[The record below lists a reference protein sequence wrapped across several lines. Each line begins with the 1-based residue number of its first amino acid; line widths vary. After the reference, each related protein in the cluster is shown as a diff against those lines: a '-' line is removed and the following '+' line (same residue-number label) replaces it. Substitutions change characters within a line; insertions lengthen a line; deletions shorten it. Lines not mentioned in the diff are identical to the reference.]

1 MVIRTLTVRTDD
13 SARARP
19 GWVALGSDPGG
30 APGPEQATGRDTNVA
45 LVTGRQRDRH
55 GRGLRG
61 PLAPRT
67 VPIAETASES
77 FDAAV
82 LDAVEHLHA
91 HGLTEIA
98 DIEFAVEDVP
108 DVSDTGAFS
117 ADLLDDGGVPL
128 ACAYA
133 TGLADITGPLV
144 VLYRRP
150 LESRSIDGEDLAAIV
165 HDVVVDRVAH
175 LLGRDPGDVDPHYDE
190 D

>member
-1 MVIRTLTVRTDD
+1 MN
-13 SARARP
+13 AR
-19 GWVALGSDPGG
+19 
-30 APGPEQATGRDTNVA
+30 
-45 LVTGRQRDRH
+45 RDRH

-61 PLAPRT
+61 PLAPRS
-67 VPIAETASES
+67 VPIAESPSES

-82 LDAVEHLHA
+82 LDAVEHLHG

-108 DVSDTGAFS
+108 EVDAADGFS
-117 ADLLDDGGVPL
+117 PDLLDDGGVPL

-133 TGLADITGPLV
+133 NGLADISGPLI

-150 LESRSIDGEDLAAIV
+150 LESRSLDGEDLAAIV

-175 LLGRDPGDVDPHYDE
+175 LLGRDPSEVDPHYD
-190 D
+190 DD

>member
-1 MVIRTLTVRTDD
+1 M
-13 SARARP
+13 S
-19 GWVALGSDPGG
+19 GG
-30 APGPEQATGRDTNVA
+30 R
-45 LVTGRQRDRH
+45 RDRH

-61 PLAPRT
+61 PLAPRA
-67 VPIAETASES
+67 VPIAQTQSES

-91 HGLTEIA
+91 HGLAEIA

-108 DVSDTGAFS
+108 DVGDAAFS

-133 TGLADITGPLV
+133 SGLADISGPLI

-150 LESRSIDGEDLAAIV
+150 LESRSFDGEDLAAIV

-175 LLGRDPGDVDPHYDE
+175 LLNRDPSEVDPHYDE

>member
-1 MVIRTLTVRTDD
+1 MTVR
-13 SARARP
+13 R
-19 GWVALGSDPGG
+19 
-30 APGPEQATGRDTNVA
+30 
-45 LVTGRQRDRH
+45 RDRH

-61 PLAPRT
+61 PVAPRT
-67 VPIAETASES
+67 VPIAETPSES

-108 DVSDTGAFS
+108 DVGDPGEFS

-133 TGLADITGPLV
+133 TGLADIGGPLI

-150 LESRSIDGEDLAAIV
+150 LESRSMDGEDLAAIV

>member
-1 MVIRTLTVRTDD
+1 M
-13 SARARP
+13 
-19 GWVALGSDPGG
+19 
-30 APGPEQATGRDTNVA
+30 
-45 LVTGRQRDRH
+45 
-55 GRGLRG
+55 
-61 PLAPRT
+61 
-67 VPIAETASES
+67 PIAETQSES

-82 LDAVEHLHA
+82 LDAVEHLHG

-108 DVSDTGAFS
+108 DVADGAAFS

-133 TGLADITGPLV
+133 TGLADISGPLI

-150 LESRSIDGEDLAAIV
+150 LESRAVDGEDLAAIV

-175 LLGRDPGDVDPHYDE
+175 LLGRDPAEVDPHYEQD
-190 D
+190 

>member
-1 MVIRTLTVRTDD
+1 M
-13 SARARP
+13 
-19 GWVALGSDPGG
+19 
-30 APGPEQATGRDTNVA
+30 
-45 LVTGRQRDRH
+45 
-55 GRGLRG
+55 
-61 PLAPRT
+61 
-67 VPIAETASES
+67 PIAETQSES

-108 DVSDTGAFS
+108 EVGDAAAFTP
-117 ADLLDDGGVPL
+117 DLLDDGGIPL

-133 TGLADITGPLV
+133 TGLADISGPLI

-150 LESRSIDGEDLAAIV
+150 LESRSFDDEDLAAIV

-175 LLGRDPGDVDPHYDE
+175 LLGRDPSEVDPHYDE
-190 D
+190 E